1 MKPKQGLIKQA
12 EKVLKRASPTIL
24 SCLGVFGVIA
34 TSILA
39 IKATPK
45 ALERIDDAQNAKSSE
60 TDNKLTRMETVGA
73 CWKCYA
79 PAAITGVTTIGCI
92 LGANVLNRRQQASL
106 VSAYA
111 IINKTYQDYRHSV
124 KNVFGEEGHKRVLED
139 MAVEKVSENHTIYT
153 QGTFQYS
160 TLDFCVSE
168 EEHLFYDIYSDRQ
181 FTSTIGKVLQAE
193 YHLNRMFAINGE
205 ASLNEF
211 YNYLGIATVP
221 GGDDIMWV
229 VDPEKEIYWIDFNH
243 DVTYMDDGL
252 ERPQVE
258 CLVID
263 FVTIP

>member
-12 EKVLKRASPTIL
+12 GKVLKKASPTIL
-24 SCLGVFGVIA
+24 SCFGVFGVIA
-34 TSILA
+34 TAALA

-45 ALERIDDAQNAKSSE
+45 ALESIEDAKNAKGRE
-60 TDNKLTRMETVGA
+60 TDDELTRMETIGA

-79 PAAITGVTTIGCI
+79 PAAISGIATIGCI

-106 VSAYA
+106 ASAYA
-111 IINKTYQDYRHSV
+111 ILNKTYQDYRHSV
-124 KNVFGEEGHKRVLED
+124 KNVFGEEGHKRVLQD
-139 MAVEKVSENHTIYT
+139 MAVERVPDNHTIYT
-153 QGTFQYS
+153 QGTFQSS

-168 EEHLFYDIYSDRQ
+168 EERLFYDIYSDRQ

-193 YHLNRMFAINGE
+193 YHLNRMFAINRA

-211 YNYLGIATVP
+211 YNYLGIAPVP
-221 GGDDIMWV
+221 GGDDLIWV
-229 VDPEKEIYWIDFNH
+229 VDPENKMYWIDFNH

-252 ERPQVE
+252 ERPPVE